1 MGGCRGKSR
10 IYEYPLRTR
19 TEEFVNTTGRVRES
33 LAKSDIGE
41 ESALF
46 FVPIRQLA

>member
-1 MGGCRGKSR
+1 MING
-10 IYEYPLRTR
+10 YPLQTK
-19 TEEFVNTTGRVRES
+19 TEEIVNITDRVWEA

-46 FVPIRQLA
+46 FARVRQPV